1 MLPVRTRPG
10 GLPLQPTSCSCAL
23 DANWPAA
30 CPPAACPPAA
40 CPPAA
45 RPPSPR
51 ARARGSVTAE
61 TAVLLPVL
69 LVVLAAAI
77 GVLACVAAQLRC
89 VDAARGAARAAARGE
104 DASVVRSTGQRLAPP
119 GARVVQSSSGDTVE
133 IVITAQ
139 VRPFGAALGLLPAV
153 AVSGRA
159 VAAVEER
166 S

>member
-10 GLPLQPTSCSCAL
+10 GLPLKLTSCSCAL

-30 CPPAACPPAA
+30 CPPAARRPA
-40 CPPAA
+40 P
-45 RPPSPR
+45 
-51 ARARGSVTAE
+51 RARGSVTAE

-89 VDAARGAARAAARGE
+89 VDAARGAARAAARG
-104 DASVVRSTGQRLAPP
+104 DDPSVVRCTGQRLAPP